1 MSLRPAS
8 ANWFELLVMRDDL
21 AEAMKVLASSRRIEL
36 QSHGETK
43 APMLMP
49 ECRELLE
56 EFDELERRYRHHWP
70 APAPHEPD
78 ERDEPYNMLRDALGR
93 LRDWAADAP
102 NVVGRLERLTER
114 SNDQELLLEMLQEA
128 ESLPDLEQFS
138 RAGPMLESGL
148 FLLGS
153 GDWPDSTSGTVIIQR
168 VAVPAHRF
176 LMAVGLPEE
185 MSALEQQL
193 HAQKA
198 RRLSLP
204 PDLPPKAKDAEMVM
218 QDRLL
223 ETRRQ
228 LEDARQALRNLH
240 QRCDVAD
247 ALADALFV
255 RWYVNSVPELSA
267 TENFAWVSGW
277 TSDADGDELQ
287 SLLAEGGVKGLM
299 QLTEAPPG
307 YEAPLLLK
315 NPRWMRPFEIFTEM
329 LGVPSAGA
337 ADPTRVVAIATPLM
351 FGYMFGDVGHGAVLL
366 AAGFLLQRRFPAL
379 RLLIY
384 GGVMSILFGFAFGSV
399 FTLETVIRPLW
410 IHPLEKPVVM
420 LFVPMA
426 AGAVLL
432 LLGMCLDALQAHW
445 QRKGRYWWETAAG
458 FVLCYLALL
467 GSMRE
472 PRLLW
477 LALAGALWFVAG
489 HALVSAGRRFAAAGG
504 AAVEFLESMLQLIV
518 NTISFVRVGAF
529 ALAHAG
535 LSMAVVGLAY
545 ASRSIFFTAI
555 ILVLGNVLIIAL
567 EGLVVSV
574 QTTRLVLFEFF
585 VRFLHAEGRPFRPLA
600 PLFTT
605 PPPRHRRQQ

>member
-1 MSLRPAS
+1 
-8 ANWFELLVMRDDL
+8 
-21 AEAMKVLASSRRIEL
+21 
-36 QSHGETK
+36 
-43 APMLMP
+43 
-49 ECRELLE
+49 
-56 EFDELERRYRHHWP
+56 
-70 APAPHEPD
+70 
-78 ERDEPYNMLRDALGR
+78 
-93 LRDWAADAP
+93 
-102 NVVGRLERLTER
+102 
-114 SNDQELLLEMLQEA
+114 
-128 ESLPDLEQFS
+128 
-138 RAGPMLESGL
+138 
-148 FLLGS
+148 
-153 GDWPDSTSGTVIIQR
+153 
-168 VAVPAHRF
+168 
-176 LMAVGLPEE
+176 
-185 MSALEQQL
+185 
-193 HAQKA
+193 
-198 RRLSLP
+198 
-204 PDLPPKAKDAEMVM
+204 
-218 QDRLL
+218 
-223 ETRRQ
+223 
-228 LEDARQALRNLH
+228 
-240 QRCDVAD
+240 
-247 ALADALFV
+247 
-255 RWYVNSVPELSA
+255 
-267 TENFAWVSGW
+267 
-277 TSDADGDELQ
+277 
-287 SLLAEGGVKGLM
+287 
-299 QLTEAPPG
+299 
-307 YEAPLLLK
+307 
-315 NPRWMRPFEIFTEM
+315 
-329 LGVPSAGA
+329 
-337 ADPTRVVAIATPLM
+337 
-351 FGYMFGDVGHGAVLL
+351 
-366 AAGFLLQRRFPAL
+366 
-379 RLLIY
+379 
-384 GGVMSILFGFAFGSV
+384 
-399 FTLETVIRPLW
+399 
-410 IHPLEKPVVM
+410 M

-477 LALAGALWFVAG
+477 LALGGALWFVAG